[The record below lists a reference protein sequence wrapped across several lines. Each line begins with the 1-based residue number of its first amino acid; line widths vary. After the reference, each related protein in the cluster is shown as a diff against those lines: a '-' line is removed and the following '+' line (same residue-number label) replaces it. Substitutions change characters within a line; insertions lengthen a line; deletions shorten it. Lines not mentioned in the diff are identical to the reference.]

1 MKRIDIR
8 SEKNLTML
16 VDFYELTMMN
26 GYLLND
32 VANKQVVFDVFY
44 RKNPDNGGYAIMCGL
59 QEIVEYIND
68 LHFDEDDINYLRS
81 KGIFSEEFL
90 EYLKN
95 YKFTGDIYAIPEGT
109 PVFPYEPLITVK
121 ANIMDAQL
129 IETMLLLTINHQSL
143 IATKAYKIKAAA
155 GDRLVMEFGGRR
167 SHGISAAIEGARAAY
182 IGGVDATATTLADQQ
197 YGVPAVGTIAH
208 SWIQLFGND
217 YDAMKACAKAYPDN
231 CSYLVDTFDVLNS
244 GIPAVIKVNDE
255 ILKPQGKYVKSVRLD
270 SGDLAYLTKKMR
282 KMLDDAGMEKTKI
295 IVSNSLD
302 EKLISDLLS
311 QDAPID
317 SFGVGERL
325 ITAKSDPV
333 FGGVYKLAAV
343 EENGVFESRIKI
355 SENVE
360 KITNPGF
367 KKVYRLYDNETKKA
381 IADVITFKDEIID
394 DSKPYEIFDPIY
406 IWKKQ
411 TLENFTAVE
420 LQVPIFVNGKQVYDL
435 PDIKEIREYREK
447 QMETLYEEVKR
458 LLNPH
463 IYYVDLSKD
472 LWFKK
477 QEMLMKSKYTKE
489 K

>member
-68 LHFDEDDINYLRS
+68 LHFDEDDIDYLRS
-81 KGIFSEEFL
+81 RGIFSEEFL

-167 SHGISAAIEGARAAY
+167 SHGISAAVEGARAAY
-182 IGGVDATATTLADQQ
+182 VGGVDATATTLADQQ

-208 SWIQLFGND
+208 SWVQLFGND

-244 GIPAVIKVNDE
+244 GIPAVIKVNNE
-255 ILKPQGKYVKSVRLD
+255 ILKSQGKYVKSVRLD

-282 KMLDDAGMEKTKI
+282 KMLDDAGMKKTKI

-302 EKLISDLLS
+302 EKLITDLIN
-311 QDAPID
+311 QGAPID

-343 EENGVFESRIKI
+343 EENGVFEPRIKI
-355 SENVE
+355 SENIE

-367 KKVYRLYDNETKKA
+367 KKVYRLYNNDTKKA
-381 IADVITFKDEIID
+381 IADVITFKDEVID
-394 DSKPYEIFDPIY
+394 DSKPYEIFDPIH

-420 LQVPIFVNGKQVYDL
+420 LQVPIFVNGEQVYDL
-435 PDIKEIREYREK
+435 PDIEEIREYREK
-447 QMETLYEEVKR
+447 QMETLYEEIKR
-458 LLNPH
+458 LSNPH
-463 IYYVDLSKD
+463 VYYVDLSKD